1 MTIASGIA
9 LFFAMALSAAIPGP
23 SVLAVVSSAIS
34 YGRAQGLLVVMG
46 VLIADYIFI
55 FFALSGLTVVAGL
68 MGEFAVIIKYLG
80 ITYLF
85 WLAYVTWTSEVTS
98 VTSTDSKVRMKSSS
112 LATGVLMT
120 ISNPKAI
127 LFYMGFFPAFVD
139 LNKVTMVDFVSVFA
153 ISTVAVGGVL
163 AIYACVAAKAS
174 FAFESHTA
182 RKRLNK
188 ISGGFLVTCGAVLAA
203 KS

>member
-1 MTIASGIA
+1 M
-9 LFFAMALSAAIPGP
+9 
-23 SVLAVVSSAIS
+23 LAVVASAIS
-34 YGRAQGLLVVMG
+34 HGRAQGLLVVMG

-85 WLAYVTWTSEVTS
+85 WLAYVAWTSE

-139 LNKVTMVDFVSVFA
+139 LYKVTMVDFVSVFA
-153 ISTVAVGGVL
+153 ISTVSVGGVL

-174 FAFESHTA
+174 FVFKSHTA